1 MLISKTAKVK
11 WNSKIKKHYVD
22 LGYEYTKM
30 GDEFEVKVK
39 DLTSGSASQVLC
51 KCDYCGA
58 TFERSWLD
66 YHIQRKG
73 YPKDACSNPKC
84 YEQKASDS
92 VMMKYGVKNA
102 ILHPDVREKQ
112 RQTNLKKYG
121 CENPFGNS
129 EVKQKIKSYYQEN
142 FGVNSSTQIPATIEK
157 QKATLLKKYGVNNYS
172 KTTMFRETFRGSGS
186 PVWKGDSVKHERTE
200 RGTPEYR
207 DWRKGVFDRDLYTCQ
222 HCGARNG
229 NGKYIRL
236 EAHHIYDFK
245 HHPELHYDLDNGVTL
260 CAKCH
265 SEFHSIFGKHGN
277 NLEQFNQYQ
286 QSGKKI
292 C

>member
-11 WNSKIKKHYVD
+11 WNSKIKKHYVN

-30 GDEFEVKVK
+30 GDEFEVNVE
-39 DLTSGSASQVLC
+39 DLTGGSSSLVIC

-58 TFERSWLD
+58 SFERTWID
-66 YHIQRKG
+66 YHTSRKG
-73 YPKDACSNPKC
+73 YSKDACGNVKC
-84 YEQKASDS
+84 YEQKASES
-92 VMMKYGVKNA
+92 IMAKYGVPVA
-102 ILHPDVREKQ
+102 IMHPDIKAKQ
-112 RQTNLKKYG
+112 KQTNIEKYG
-121 CENPFGNS
+121 CENPFGNQQI
-129 EVKQKIKSYYQEN
+129 KQKIKAYYQTN
-142 FGVNSSTQIPATIEK
+142 FGVNSSTQIPTTIEK
-157 QKATLLKKYGVNNYS
+157 QKATLMKRYGVDNYS
-172 KTTMFRETFRGSGS
+172 KTSMFRETFRGSGS
-186 PVWKGDSVKHERTE
+186 PVWKGENVKKERTE

-207 DWRKGVFDRDLYTCQ
+207 DWRKEVFGRDRYTCQ

-245 HHPELHYDLDNGVTL
+245 NHPELHYDVNNGVTL
-260 CAKCH
+260 CVKCH
-265 SEFHSIFGKHGN
+265 SEFHSLFGKHGN
-277 NLEQFNQYQ
+277 NLDQFKQY